1 MSPVRTAM
9 TRLLE
14 QSGGVTLIPVDSPA
28 LVALVAGWLAQK
40 ENSQWLDFGDGQQDL
55 TDDRPSA
62 TRSTASRVT
71 ACGLT
76 FWPQSTAGAAMPD
89 ATAVVEA
96 RVAQILARALHL
108 EIPSAD
114 LDLFE
119 TGAIDSLAF
128 VEFLLHL
135 EREFGIAVPLEE

>member
-1 MSPVRTAM
+1 
-9 TRLLE
+9 
-14 QSGGVTLIPVDSPA
+14 
-28 LVALVAGWLAQK
+28 
-40 ENSQWLDFGDGQQDL
+40 
-55 TDDRPSA
+55 
-62 TRSTASRVT
+62 
-71 ACGLT
+71 
-76 FWPQSTAGAAMPD
+76 MPD

-135 EREFGIAVPLEE
+135 EREFGIAVPLEELELDNFRTIRRIAQFVNSRNGAQPHPGHGGTEPPSGPTISTRTNPLVIDH